1 MSTASDN
8 ITLNLGSGGPVVAT
22 DFVSTGGLTG
32 HIQYV
37 KLDYGNEN
45 AHQPVTTASP
55 LPTSISSLPSNWLS
69 LPVGGG
75 TGGQGITING
85 TINAAFVGITNGTLG
100 RITEGVSVD
109 VRGFGGKTLA
119 IGNTQEGIGLIAAGV
134 SVDVRGIG
142 GAVTLGIGGGTVDR
156 VTTITSSP
164 ATGITAIAAGIT
176 VAVTTIGVENGV
188 SITTGANFVKVGG
201 LPATTAMTAGCV
213 SCDNEGASAA
223 LPSFD
228 AKKSIVIKNIAGA
241 TSNALGGGATSAGLP
256 NIIGTNVGAPIL
268 VGATQGP
275 AGITFEG
282 LLTQGLFLL
291 LPGEEVKFEVQDL
304 ELLFVRSV
312 TGADGST
319 QSLVTYV
326 AS

>member
-22 DFVSTGGLTG
+22 DYVSTAGKTG

-45 AHQPVTTASP
+45 AHQPVTSSSP

-201 LPATTAMTAGCV
+201 LPTSMTFGTFT
-213 SCDNEGASAA
+213 CDNKSTLGSSFPTFDALKSLTVKNLIGGHDNAGFTAHLDPAFGLGVTSAA
-223 LPSFD
+223 PVL
-228 AKKSIVIKNIAGA
+228 
-241 TSNALGGGATSAGLP
+241 LGSTQGTMGLTSAAGL
-256 NIIGTNVGAPIL
+256 APFRVLLPGDEVTIEL
-268 VGATQGP
+268 KDIEQIFVRSITGGNGATQSL
-275 AGITFEG
+275 ITFH
-282 LLTQGLFLL
+282 
-291 LPGEEVKFEVQDL
+291 
-304 ELLFVRSV
+304 
-312 TGADGST
+312 
-319 QSLVTYV
+319 

>member
-22 DFVSTGGLTG
+22 DYVSTAGKTG

-45 AHQPVTTASP
+45 AHQPVTSSSP

-100 RITEGVSVD
+100 RISEGVSVD

-134 SVDVRGIG
+134 SVDVRGVGTGLTVGVTFGADGLNIVG
-142 GAVTLGIGGGTVDR
+142 GVNGVTLSKV
-156 VTTITSSP
+156 
-164 ATGITAIAAGIT
+164 AAGIT
-176 VAVTTIGVENGV
+176 IGIETIGTENAV
-188 SITTGANFVKVGG
+188 SITTGTNFVKVGG
-201 LPATTAMTAGCV
+201 LPQDMTFGTFT
-213 SCDNEGASAA
+213 CDNESALGSSFPTFNALKSLHVKNLPGRMDVTGITANLDAAFGLGVTNAAPVLLGSTQGTMGLTSAA
-223 LPSFD
+223 GLAPFRVLLPGDEVTIELKDIERIFVR
-228 AKKSIVIKNIAGA
+228 SI
-241 TSNALGGGATSAGLP
+241 TGG
-256 NIIGTNVGAPIL
+256 N
-268 VGATQGP
+268 GATQSM
-275 AGITFEG
+275 ITFH
-282 LLTQGLFLL
+282 
-291 LPGEEVKFEVQDL
+291 
-304 ELLFVRSV
+304 
-312 TGADGST
+312 
-319 QSLVTYV
+319 